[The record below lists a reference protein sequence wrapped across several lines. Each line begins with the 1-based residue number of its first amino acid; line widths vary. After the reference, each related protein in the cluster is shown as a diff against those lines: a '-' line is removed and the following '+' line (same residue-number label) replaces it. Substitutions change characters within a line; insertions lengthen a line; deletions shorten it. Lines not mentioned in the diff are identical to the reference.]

1 MLSPFCAWPSLGVF
15 HCCQCGNVASAN
27 VASSQL
33 VVGLLVVGGRWPM
46 ISARQDAADGG
57 AVALEHVPP
66 ITGETPAPVM
76 LRQARP
82 LGQWRGR
89 EGSLLDAADFAEA
102 LAADILQRSADEIE
116 FPVVDDEETVME
128 QLVVADGEFRVLL
141 AECQGIGIGY
151 LVVGHMF
158 PVVMLRGEDRHL
170 HARALPR
177 KEVQYLGRRPVVDEY
192 QRPLRARD
200 ELQHQRPRI
209 PELPVIEHTAQRRF
223 RRIKAP

>member
-89 EGSLLDAADFAEA
+89 EGSLLDAADFAGVNLREAEA
-102 LAADILQRSADEIE
+102 LAAEVFQRSANEI
-116 FPVVDDEETVME
+116 
-128 QLVVADGEFRVLL
+128 
-141 AECQGIGIGY
+141 
-151 LVVGHMF
+151 
-158 PVVMLRGEDRHL
+158 
-170 HARALPR
+170 ALPS
-177 KEVQYLGRRPVVDEY
+177 VASASSSNSG
-192 QRPLRARD
+192 
-200 ELQHQRPRI
+200 
-209 PELPVIEHTAQRRF
+209 
-223 RRIKAP
+223 